1 MFNSIKKNK
10 LQQIKSISV
19 KNLKTKLILVV
30 SLSLLLITCFAP
42 TKARAID
49 VESDPRNDLYRITA
63 LDFLYVIGDEFP
75 DIPNDADDITDLVDK
90 MIARSREVSEPGSID
105 IREVKIHHGP
115 LNEFFEVDMENDVD
129 DLDYVLIYAFIES
142 HVNNRWI
149 GLRLEL
155 DGTEEYFEY
164 IAYGDIEE
172 DNATGA
178 FTDNTAWMAFNAT
191 HYYYREH
198 DTVLVI
204 TITGNADFSNPLKSL
219 IYFDF
224 CPNSDVEDKEGT
236 YEGTEPITQFFDDIA
251 HFLFGGIFDG
261 AIPFLILIAL
271 LLVLGQLL
279 FDRKNKYAHWIGFG
293 GLLFL
298 CFPIVMYAISIN
310 LVGIMGLPNV
320 LGILEVLVLV
330 QLLVFVTCSMLNNW
344 QVFKRYLW
352 AILGAFCLID
362 IEQIVYLC
370 LYTGQIQIIA
380 LILISVGAVLLYALL
395 RFSRNKGRHGSNY
408 K

>member
-1 MFNSIKKNK
+1 MFNSIKKDK

-75 DIPNDADDITDLVDK
+75 DIPNEADDITDLVNK
-90 MIARSREVSEPGSID
+90 MILRSREVSDPGSID
-105 IREVKIHHGP
+105 IREGKIHHGP
-115 LNEFFEVDMENDVD
+115 LFDYFQVDMEDDID
-129 DLDYVLIYAFIES
+129 DLDYVIIYAFIES

-164 IAYGDIEE
+164 RAYGDIEE

-191 HYYYREH
+191 HYYYREG
-198 DTVLVI
+198 DTVLVMSM
-204 TITGNADFSNPLKSL
+204 TGNADFSNPLKSMV
-219 IYFDF
+219 YYDF
-224 CPNSDVEDKEGT
+224 CPNSDVEEKEGT
-236 YEGTEPITQFFDDIA
+236 YAGTDPITQFFDDIA
-251 HFLFGGIFDG
+251 DFLFGNIFDG
-261 AIPFLILIAL
+261 AIPFMILIAL
-271 LLVLGQLL
+271 LLVLGQVL
-279 FDRKNKYAHWIGFG
+279 FDRKNRYAHWIGFA

-310 LVGIMGLPNV
+310 LVGIMGVPNL
-320 LGILEVLVLV
+320 LGILEVFVLV
-330 QLLVFVTCSMLNNW
+330 NFLVFVTCSMLNNW
-344 QVFKRYLW
+344 SVFRRYLW
-352 AILGAFCLID
+352 AILVAFVLID
-362 IEQIVYLC
+362 IEQIVYMC
-370 LYTGQIQIIA
+370 IYTSQMQIIA
-380 LILISVGAVLLYALL
+380 VILISIGSVLLYALL
-395 RFSRNKGRHGSNY
+395 RFSRNKGRHAKNG
-408 K
+408 